1 MSFLASRL
9 ASARPLARTLLNS
22 TSRRQFASKTV
33 VVEREL
39 PKPPPPSKR
48 RWLWTGIGV
57 GAVVWAVGLGAALNH
72 QRLSS
77 SVVHGTLFMVRYDP
91 RVIALVGDRVDYA
104 DSWPWISG
112 TVNHLKGK
120 IDIGF
125 DVKGSTGKSVSWL
138 MWSVTDENCSLGE
151 VARVH
156 FVSKRGGQKWNT
168 IEFTVVRKSDN
179 TLIDIGHHALTE
191 NGEPVVHGQ

>member
-1 MSFLASRL
+1 MSFLSYSSRFLVRSRPTL
-9 ASARPLARTLLNS
+9 AVAPLW
-22 TSRRQFASKTV
+22 RRHMTV

-39 PKPPPPSKR
+39 PKPPPPSKK
-48 RWLWTGIGV
+48 RWLWTGLGV

-91 RVIALVGDRVDYA
+91 RVIELVGDSVDYA

-112 TVNHLKGK
+112 SVNHLKGK

-125 DVKGSTGKSVSWL
+125 KVKGSTGK
-138 MWSVTDENCSLGE
+138 T
-151 VARVH
+151 
-156 FVSKRGGQKWNT
+156 KQKKTKTKKKKNLYNT
-168 IEFTVVRKSDN
+168 HISM
-179 TLIDIGHHALTE
+179 LIPK
-191 NGEPVVHGQ
+191 N

>member
-1 MSFLASRL
+1 MSFLSSRL
-9 ASARPLARTLLNS
+9 LLARPITRTLLSS
-22 TSRRQFASKTV
+22 TARRQFASKTV

-39 PKPPPPSKR
+39 PKPPPPSKK
-48 RWLWTGIGV
+48 RWLWTGVGV
-57 GAVVWAVGLGAALNH
+57 GAVVWVVGLGAALNH

-91 RVIALVGDRVDYA
+91 RVIALIGDHVDYA

-125 DVKGSTGKSVSWL
+125 DVKGSTGKLFFFFFLVL
-138 MWSVTDENCSLGE
+138 NKLG
-151 VARVH
+151 
-156 FVSKRGGQKWNT
+156 
-168 IEFTVVRKSDN
+168 
-179 TLIDIGHHALTE
+179 
-191 NGEPVVHGQ
+191 

>member
-9 ASARPLARTLLNS
+9 ASARPLARTLLTS

-125 DVKGSTGKSVSWL
+125 DVKGSTG
-138 MWSVTDENCSLGE
+138 E